1 MTDEVE
7 AVEVGDGLRLEYV
20 RQGDPDGIPTLLLH
34 GLTDS
39 WRAWELLLPHL
50 PLSIRTFAISQRGH
64 GDSGRPDDGYTIA
77 GFASDVSAFMDELAI
92 DAAVVVGHSSH
103 GLVAQRFAIDEPE
116 RTLGLVSIAAP
127 ATVRDKQG
135 LRDLVTELATVT
147 DPLDPNYVREFQ
159 AGTFTLPI
167 SEAFVEAVLSETLK
181 VPAHVWRACFEGLL
195 DEDVSPQRHRI
206 RLPTLL
212 LWGDEDPLV
221 GRAEQEAMLAQIAH
235 AALVVYPGVGH
246 SPQWEVPERVARDL
260 AAFVGDL

>member
-20 RQGDPDGIPTLLLH
+20 RQGDPDGIPVLLLH
-34 GLTDS
+34 GNTDS

-50 PLSIRTFAISQRGH
+50 PPSIRAFAISQRGH
-64 GDSGRPDDGYTIA
+64 GDSARPDHGYTMA
-77 GFASDVSAFMDELAI
+77 GFAGDVSAFMDALAI

-116 RTLGLVSIAAP
+116 RTLGLVSISAP

-135 LRDLVTELATVT
+135 IRDLVTELAAVT

-181 VPAHVWRACFEGLL
+181 VPAHVWRASFEGLL